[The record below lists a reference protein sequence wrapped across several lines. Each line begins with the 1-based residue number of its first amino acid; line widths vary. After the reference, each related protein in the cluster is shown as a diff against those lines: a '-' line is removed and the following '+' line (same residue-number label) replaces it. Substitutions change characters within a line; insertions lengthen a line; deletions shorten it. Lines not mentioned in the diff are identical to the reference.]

1 MRVSKRAGAV
11 ALGAALALVASGCG
25 SGSSSDTAGNTKDGA
40 ITIDGT
46 QPEVGLVPANT
57 TETGGG
63 NVVDY
68 MWTGL
73 VSYPN
78 DGSAAKNAVAESI
91 ETTDSKVYTIK
102 LKKGLKFHDGTEVK
116 AKNFIQAWNFSAYAP
131 NAQQNAS
138 FFDKIEGYK
147 DVTAEDPDG
156 PDKPL
161 KAPTPPKKEMSGL
174 TQVDDYTFKV
184 ALEKPFSIFPTMLGY
199 SAFYPLPDAFF
210 TSTPEAFGKHP
221 IGNGPVK
228 FVSWQPDVEIKLTR
242 FDDYTLDDKVKVKDV
257 TVKLY
262 QKASAAYEDLK
273 AGNLDFQQQV
283 PTSALAGGKYKT
295 DLQDRVINVPT
306 PSTAFISFPI
316 YDPRFQ
322 KPELRKA
329 ISLAINRQQISDKL
343 FNGTRKPANSWSNP
357 LTPGSKDGNCTV
369 CDYKPEEAKT
379 LLQQAGGWQGKME
392 FFYNGDAS
400 HKEWMEAVAQSVHNT
415 LGIDAVATPV
425 PTFAVFRQNINA
437 HKMTGPYRAA
447 WQQDYPDVENWVG
460 PLFVTGGSSNDGAYS
475 NKQVDALYG
484 EGTGAADAE
493 AAHAKF
499 ADAVALVDKD
509 VPSMPIYFYGQQSGY
524 SAKIKKLE
532 TSAKGPL
539 DLSSVELK

>member
-25 SGSSSDTAGNTKDGA
+25 SGSSSDTSGSTKDGA

-63 NVVDY
+63 NIVDY
-68 MWTGL
+68 LWTGL

-78 DGSAAKNAVAESI
+78 NGGAPKNAVAESI
-91 ETTDSKVYTIK
+91 DTTDSKVYTIK
-102 LKKGLKFHDGTEVK
+102 LKKGQKFHDGTEVK
-116 AKNFIQAWNFSAYAP
+116 ADSFIKAWNWAAYTP
-131 NAQQNAS
+131 NGAQNSS
-138 FFDKIEGYK
+138 FFDKIDGFK
-147 DVTAEDPDG
+147 DVTSEDPDG
-156 PDKPL
+156 ADGPK
-161 KAPTPPKKEMSGL
+161 KAPEPAKKEMSGL
-174 TQVDDYTFKV
+174 SKVDDYTFKV
-184 ALEKPFSIFPTMLGY
+184 SLSAPFSIFPTMLGY

-210 TSTPEAFGKHP
+210 TSTPEAFGKKP

-228 FVSWQPDVEIKLTR
+228 FVSWQDNVEVKLTR
-242 FDDYTLDDKVKVKDV
+242 FDDYALDDKVKVKDV

-262 QKASAAYEDLK
+262 QQAAAAYADLQ

-283 PTSALAGGKYKT
+283 PTSALAGEKYKA
-295 DLQDRVINVPT
+295 DLENRVINVPT
-306 PSTAFISFPI
+306 PSTAFISFPF
-316 YDPRFQ
+316 YDKRFA

-329 ISLAINRQQISDKL
+329 ISLAIDRQKISDKI
-343 FNGTRKPANSWSNP
+343 FSGTRKPANSWSNP

-400 HKEWMEAVAQSVHNT
+400 HKEWMEAVAQSVANT
-415 LGIDAVATPV
+415 LGIQAVATPV

-460 PLFVTGGSSNDGAYS
+460 PLFVTGGSSNDGLYTNPTVDEAYR
-475 NKQVDALYG
+475 A
-484 EGTGAADAE
+484 GTAAADAE

-499 ADAVALVDKD
+499 ADAVAQVDKD
-509 VPSMPIYFYGQQSGY
+509 VPSLPIYFYGQQSGY
-524 SAKIKKLE
+524 SDKIKKVE
-532 TSAKGPL
+532 TSAKGPI